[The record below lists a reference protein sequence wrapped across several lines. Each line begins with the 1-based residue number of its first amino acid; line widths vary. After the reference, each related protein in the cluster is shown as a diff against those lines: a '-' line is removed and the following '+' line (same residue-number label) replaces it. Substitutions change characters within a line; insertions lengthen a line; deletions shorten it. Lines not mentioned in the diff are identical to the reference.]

1 MTTKM
6 KKLKALR
13 FHFLVNHV
21 RGASVP
27 LGPAEDEDQEDLE
40 IIETDSL
47 FTQRRNSGALNPAG
61 ELSQHVSNSE
71 DSIEPMLSDAS
82 SILRINQIHQI
93 AEYLPPR
100 LVQCTW
106 KLAYSALRH
115 GTSLRTLYKGTLG
128 LDCCTL
134 TVIKDTCGQVF
145 GAFCSAPL
153 KVSLSYYGTGQTFL
167 FSFSPHLKVYRWTCG
182 NSYFVKGSIE
192 SLVFGGGR
200 GHFGLWVDEDLHHGR
215 SQRCDTF
222 DNDILSTDED
232 FLINDLEV
240 WALS

>member
-13 FHFLVNHV
+13 FHFLVNRV
-21 RGASVP
+21 RGVSVP
-27 LGPAEDEDQEDLE
+27 PGPTDDEDQEDLE
-40 IIETDSL
+40 IIETDSV
-47 FTQRRNSGALNPAG
+47 FTQRRNSGALNPAS
-61 ELSQHVSNSE
+61 ELLQHISK
-71 DSIEPMLSDAS
+71 
-82 SILRINQIHQI
+82 
-93 AEYLPPR
+93 YLPPR

-106 KLAYSALRH
+106 TLAYSALRH

-167 FSFSPHLKVYRWTCG
+167 FSFSPHLKVYRWTRG
-182 NSYFVKGSIE
+182 NSYFVKGSME

-215 SQRCDTF
+215 SQRCETF